1 MNMTRIYINSVN
13 FLKRKGKKNWLFVLF
28 TLNSSH
34 HVVYPIL
41 CGMILNYLFHQ
52 KYERSKYLHNN
63 NEKPSSPRLI
73 KIEYLTFL
81 YNNHI
86 ECPKLEI
93 LLATKR
99 KVHFFQKASKLF
111 GLILHCFTS
120 SLPKNGLENL
130 RQRLNGQRQAKSN
143 PRLVTCFTLKDQW
156 LLLINSLVL
165 FGFNAHVKINVIEN
179 VTRVNNNTEIL
190 KFIMLNITGESNAS
204 PAVREF

>member
-52 KYERSKYLHNN
+52 KYERSKYLQNN

-86 ECPKLEI
+86 KCPKLEI

-99 KVHFFQKASKLF
+99 KLHFF
-111 GLILHCFTS
+111 
-120 SLPKNGLENL
+120 
-130 RQRLNGQRQAKSN
+130 
-143 PRLVTCFTLKDQW
+143 
-156 LLLINSLVL
+156 
-165 FGFNAHVKINVIEN
+165 
-179 VTRVNNNTEIL
+179 
-190 KFIMLNITGESNAS
+190 
-204 PAVREF
+204 

>member
-1 MNMTRIYINSVN
+1 MFFSYHRG
-13 FLKRKGKKNWLFVLF
+13 F
-28 TLNSSH
+28 
-34 HVVYPIL
+34 YPIFR
-41 CGMILNYLFHQ
+41 GMMLNYFFT
-52 KYERSKYLHNN
+52 KYKKIKFLQNDD
-63 NEKPSSPRLI
+63 EKSSSRRAN
-73 KIEYLTFL
+73 KIEYLSLL

-86 ECPKLEI
+86 EFPKLEI

-99 KVHFFQKASKLF
+99 IVYFFLKASKVF

-156 LLLINSLVL
+156 LLPINSVVL

-190 KFIMLNITGESNAS
+190 KFIKRSSSCPRILKDMINMRPSY
-204 PAVREF
+204 F

>member
-99 KVHFFQKASKLF
+99 IVYFF
-111 GLILHCFTS
+111 
-120 SLPKNGLENL
+120 
-130 RQRLNGQRQAKSN
+130 
-143 PRLVTCFTLKDQW
+143 
-156 LLLINSLVL
+156 
-165 FGFNAHVKINVIEN
+165 
-179 VTRVNNNTEIL
+179 
-190 KFIMLNITGESNAS
+190 
-204 PAVREF
+204 